1 MRTLRFCVCLLVFV
15 TVFIFVGCNK
25 KGHGGKNFKQVS
37 VTLSN
42 CQANP
47 DQVYDLHNG
56 DKVDWHIPGET
67 HDYTISF
74 ADQSEPMPNPFTVH
88 HGVSNPHPINGNR
101 GCTPEAGGHYCKYSL
116 TMDNQSTPCKDPG
129 LHVTP

>member
-1 MRTLRFCVCLLVFV
+1 MRTLTLSVSLLVFV
-15 TVFIFVGCNK
+15 TLFIFGGCK
-25 KGHGGKNFKQVS
+25 KEPGGGKFKQVS
-37 VTLSN
+37 VTLIN

-56 DKVDWHIPGET
+56 DKVDWQSSDS
-67 HDYTISF
+67 DYTISF
-74 ADQSEPMPNPFTVH
+74 ADQSEPTPNPFPVH
-88 HGVSNPHPINGNR
+88 PGVSNPPHPINGNK

-116 TMDNQSTPCKDPG
+116 IGTTCKADPG